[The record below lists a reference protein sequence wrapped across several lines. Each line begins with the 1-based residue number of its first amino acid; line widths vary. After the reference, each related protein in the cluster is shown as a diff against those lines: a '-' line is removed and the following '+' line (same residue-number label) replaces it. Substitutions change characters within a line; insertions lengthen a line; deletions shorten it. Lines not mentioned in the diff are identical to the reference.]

1 MGNYFATSVLTLS
14 RVLELVRR
22 DSDRNCWWGDCDSKL
37 PGIMSKVGDSCTR
50 FTLSDLFSPRS
61 PDLLHYQTSATQAP
75 LAEQLRPQTPDEV
88 IGQQPLLGAGKPLRL
103 AFESGQPHSMILWG
117 PPGVG
122 KTTLARMMATQFNC
136 EFIALSAVFSG
147 IKEVRE
153 AVVQAELWRAQ
164 GKRTILF
171 VDEIHRFNKALK
183 VMQVIDY

>member
-1 MGNYFATSVLTLS
+1 M
-14 RVLELVRR
+14 
-22 DSDRNCWWGDCDSKL
+22 
-37 PGIMSKVGDSCTR
+37 
-50 FTLSDLFSPRS
+50 SDLFSPSS
-61 PDLLHYQTSATQAP
+61 PDLLSNHASASQAP

-88 IGQQPLLGAGKPLRL
+88 IGQQHLLGAGKPLRL

-153 AVVQAELWRAQ
+153 AVAQAEMWRAQ
-164 GKRTILF
+164 GKRRSEEHTSELQSQ
-171 VDEIHRFNKALK
+171 R
-183 VMQVIDY
+183 